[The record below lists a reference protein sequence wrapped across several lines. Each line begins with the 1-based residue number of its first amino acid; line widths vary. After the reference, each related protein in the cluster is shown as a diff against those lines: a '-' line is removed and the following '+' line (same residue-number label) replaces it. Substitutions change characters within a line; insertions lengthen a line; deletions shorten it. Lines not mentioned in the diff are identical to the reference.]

1 MLSTGSQV
9 ELSREYDV
17 SVSYDVSAGLCSL
30 TLGLSTTV
38 GRGLV
43 LPTRA
48 FFGYPMARLQG

>member
-9 ELSREYDV
+9 ELSRKYNV
-17 SVSYDVSAGLCSL
+17 SVSYDVPAGLCSL
-30 TLGLSTTV
+30 TLGLSTKV
-38 GRGLV
+38 GRGSV